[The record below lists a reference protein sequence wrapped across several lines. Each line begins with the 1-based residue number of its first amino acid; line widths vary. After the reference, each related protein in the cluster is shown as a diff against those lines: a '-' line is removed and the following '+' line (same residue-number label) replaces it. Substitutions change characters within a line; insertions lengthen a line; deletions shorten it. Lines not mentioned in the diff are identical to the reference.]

1 MLIASHHCFLITP
14 QTNQKKIVLLDV
26 TRTAHLKRTQR
37 EFLLSLTNIRMLP
50 SFFPWV
56 FLSVFARHNQNAKL
70 LKKIPTRRQVIG
82 MKTANSDKIFETSS
96 VGLAPSKDF
105 FSLIVM
111 KDTIAWRTWKIT
123 LRSNKSLPSETIQ
136 SWQDFEG
143 TSNGK
148 RLQSE
153 IRRVF
158 GADILNYVLSLVT
171 QSWLP
176 YLKSDITVEIL
187 VQLDLP
193 DIARLAQVR

>member
-1 MLIASHHCFLITP
+1 
-14 QTNQKKIVLLDV
+14 
-26 TRTAHLKRTQR
+26 
-37 EFLLSLTNIRMLP
+37 
-50 SFFPWV
+50 
-56 FLSVFARHNQNAKL
+56 
-70 LKKIPTRRQVIG
+70 
-82 MKTANSDKIFETSS
+82 
-96 VGLAPSKDF
+96 
-105 FSLIVM
+105 M

-158 GADILNYVLSLVT
+158 GADTLNYVLSLVT

>member
-1 MLIASHHCFLITP
+1 
-14 QTNQKKIVLLDV
+14 
-26 TRTAHLKRTQR
+26 
-37 EFLLSLTNIRMLP
+37 
-50 SFFPWV
+50 
-56 FLSVFARHNQNAKL
+56 
-70 LKKIPTRRQVIG
+70 
-82 MKTANSDKIFETSS
+82 MKTANCDKIFETSR
-96 VGLAPSKDF
+96 VGQAPSKDF

-111 KDTIAWRTWKIT
+111 KDSVVWRTWRIT
-123 LRSNKSLPSETIQ
+123 LRSNRSLPSETIQ

-143 TSNGK
+143 NSSGK

-158 GADILNYVLSLVT
+158 GTDTLNYVLSLVT

-176 YLKSDITVEIL
+176 YLKSDIMVEIL